1 MALTD
6 RQKKGIGY
14 VVGAGILGL
23 AGAALLIWTATPTW
37 VPVVLDVGIAV
48 AAVLGIATIARPEV

>member
-14 VVGAGILGL
+14 LVSAGILGL
-23 AGAALLIWTATPTW
+23 AGAALLIWTNTPA
-37 VPVVLDVGIAV
+37 VIPVIINVGVAV
-48 AAVLGIATIARPEV
+48 AAVLGITVVAAPET